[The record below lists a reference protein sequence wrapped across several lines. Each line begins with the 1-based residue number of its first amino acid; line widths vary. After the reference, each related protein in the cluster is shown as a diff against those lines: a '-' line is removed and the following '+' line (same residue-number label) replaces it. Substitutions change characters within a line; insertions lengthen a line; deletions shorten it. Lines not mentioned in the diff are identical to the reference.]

1 MEDIESDSIM
11 EGRPHKRKRLLIL
24 RFLKGPLLQGQPR
37 EIPLTGE
44 RSLLFGCKDAASK
57 FVLNGERVVESH
69 MEISFD
75 HNTLVLKNLN
85 LNPWESCGVYRR
97 LFDDESYNLRPGH
110 AFRIGQLEFVME
122 RYNTGIVS
130 DIGQRPHMEDSYQVV
145 QDLYIDEDLLVTY
158 YAVFDG
164 HGGAECA

>member
-1 MEDIESDSIM
+1 M
-11 EGRPHKRKRLLIL
+11 
-24 RFLKGPLLQGQPR
+24 
-37 EIPLTGE
+37 
-44 RSLLFGCKDAASK
+44 
-57 FVLNGERVVESH
+57 LNGERVVESH

-85 LNPWESCGVYRR
+85 LNPWDSCGVYRR

-130 DIGQRPHMEDSYQVV
+130 DIG
-145 QDLYIDEDLLVTY
+145 
-158 YAVFDG
+158 
-164 HGGAECA
+164 